1 MPFILKNVSLKA
13 SCKTMISFLKLI
25 RWPNLLIILIS
36 MLFTLL
42 LLIRPILGIH
52 GFEQGMGVW
61 PFSLLLAATI
71 LIAAGGYLIN
81 DFYDMNADSVN
92 KPGKNLVGRKY
103 PVYIVDILYWFFTL
117 GGVLAGLA
125 LCWWIGHLNYSLIF
139 VFSAGLLWFYAS
151 RYQCQPL
158 VGNVVVAFL
167 SALSFGLVW
176 VFEFIALSNQPES
189 LGQLQ
194 ASFGLV
200 NRMMGIYV
208 SFAFLVSLLRE
219 IVKDIEDIKG
229 DDRFGCRTFAVVYG
243 AKKSTMLALVI
254 TGIGLFASLCFQY
267 FFFQTEYYLLFS
279 SFFLVDLLFLWI
291 GFRLRKATDKTD
303 YANLSKTIKLLM
315 VTGILSMALIYF
327 EM

>member
-1 MPFILKNVSLKA
+1 
-13 SCKTMISFLKLI
+13 MISFLKLI
-25 RWPNLLIILIS
+25 RWTNLLIILIS

-42 LLIRPILGIH
+42 LVIRPILGIH
-52 GFEQGMGVW
+52 GFELGLGVW
-61 PFSLLLAATI
+61 PFSMLLVATL
-71 LIAAGGYLIN
+71 LIAMGGYLIN

-103 PVYIVDILYWFFTL
+103 PVYIADIMYWFFTI
-117 GGVLAGLA
+117 GGVLAGML
-125 LCWWIGHLNYSLIF
+125 LSWWIGHLNYSLIF

-176 VFEFIALSNQPES
+176 IFELFALSSQTES

-200 NRMMGIYV
+200 NRMMGIYI

-219 IVKDIEDIKG
+219 IVKDVEDIKG

-243 AKKSTMLALVI
+243 VRKSTMLAIVI
-254 TGIGLFASLCFQY
+254 AGIGLFASFCFQY
-267 FFFQTEYYLLFS
+267 YFFQLEYYLLFS
-279 SFFLVDLLFLWI
+279 YFFLVDLLFLWI
-291 GFRLRKATDKTD
+291 VFRLKKASGTPD
-303 YANLSKTIKLLM
+303 YANLSMIIKFLM
-315 VTGILSMALIYF
+315 IAGILSMALIYF